1 MNKLVG
7 KLWRFIILNIVI
19 IFAISWIFQV
29 VFFEKYYVYQ
39 RTKIMQEELTE
50 VSSMIE
56 RNISSDDIL
65 NEIIDFG
72 SASDCLVIVTDENFN
87 INYTSATQI
96 KNSNPIIRE
105 NVKYIKT
112 QIQPQTQKTVKSFK
126 TQGTRFTSIV
136 MGNSINDAQ
145 KGYVIIQSFME
156 PINETTAVLK
166 QQLMI
171 VCLFSLLIGSCIA
184 FIFANK
190 FSKPILEIN
199 EASKRIA
206 EGDFD
211 TVVSVKSKD
220 EVAMLAQTINHMS
233 RQLKQKDNI
242 KKQFIANISHELKTP
257 LSSIRAYG
265 ELLLDCDIVDKNE
278 KDKYAEIIIMNS
290 KKLNTM
296 VEDILELSE
305 IQSGNYTLELSSF
318 CLIEL
323 IEDILNDIQALA
335 AEKNV
340 QITLKTFNDILL
352 ITSDK
357 DKIHSVFCNI
367 LQNAIRHSNLNGI
380 VEIKLTNI
388 DSNIHICIIDNGEG
402 IPEDKLPYI
411 WDRFYKVDK
420 SRKSGKSGAGLGMAI
435 VKEILEL
442 HNYTYGIESQIGIGT
457 QVWFI
462 IPTEY
467 SLNRH

>member
-1 MNKLVG
+1 MNKLIG
-7 KLWRFIILNIVI
+7 KLWGFIILNIVI

-39 RTKIMQEELTE
+39 RNKIMQGELTE

-56 RNISSDDIL
+56 NNTSSDDIL
-65 NEIIDFG
+65 HEIIDFG

-87 INYTSATQI
+87 IDYTSATN
-96 KNSNPIIRE
+96 KVNNSDSIIQE
-105 NVKYIKT
+105 NVNYIKT
-112 QIQPQTQKTVKSFK
+112 KIQPQTQKTVKLFK
-126 TQGTRFTSIV
+126 TKDTRFTSIV
-136 MGNSINDAQ
+136 MGNSVNDAQ

-166 QQLMI
+166 QQLMM

-184 FIFANK
+184 FILANK

-206 EGDFD
+206 EGYFD

-220 EVAMLAQTINHMS
+220 EVAMLAQTINHMA

-242 KKQFIANISHELKTP
+242 QKQFIANISHELKTP
-257 LSSIRAYG
+257 ISSIRAYG
-265 ELLLDCDIVDKNE
+265 ELLLDCDIVDKKD

-290 KKLNTM
+290 KKLTTM

-305 IQSGNYTLELSSF
+305 IQSGNYILECSSF
-318 CLIEL
+318 CLIVL
-323 IEDILNDIQALA
+323 IKDTINNIQALA

-340 QITLKTFNDILL
+340 QIVLKTFNDTLL
-352 ITSDK
+352 IIADK
-357 DKIHSVFCNI
+357 NKINSVFCNI
-367 LQNAIRHSNLNGI
+367 LQNAIRHSNLDGI
-380 VEIKLTNI
+380 VEISITNI
-388 DSNIHICIIDNGEG
+388 ASNIHINIIDYGEG
-402 IPEDKLPYI
+402 IPRDTLPYI

-420 SRKSGKSGAGLGMAI
+420 SRKSGKSCAGLGMAI
-435 VKEILEL
+435 VKEIFEL
-442 HNYTYGIESQIGIGT
+442 HHYTYGIESQIGVGT
-457 QVWFI
+457 RVWFT
-462 IPTEY
+462 IPRKD
-467 SLNRH
+467 S